1 MPRTN
6 GRYAM
11 EWWGFVLVAIVVIA
25 LIVAIALAVQARRRR
40 GGVISGRGGKP
51 GPKKPGA
58 PS

>member
-1 MPRTN
+1 
-6 GRYAM
+6 M

-25 LIVAIALAVQARRRR
+25 LIAAVALAVQARRRR